1 MTGWLWRL
9 PHVLFTFLFVISCPP
24 SSEWLINVLKIV
36 AGELNMLEILVV
48 LARRHV
54 ERRTATAATAF
65 QATFVSTNV
74 DQKLVARG
82 ICAFLVQRHM
92 DCRVATSPDK

>member
-1 MTGWLWRL
+1 M
-9 PHVLFTFLFVISCPP
+9 
-24 SSEWLINVLKIV
+24 

-54 ERRTATAATAF
+54 ERRTAAATSL

-82 ICAFLVQRHM
+82 ICAFLAQRHM
-92 DCRVATSPDK
+92 DC